1 MYILSVVALWLPQ
14 VCSFTSPSSSSLF
27 HPKWFPYKSPNTNNV
42 PIKLFNRRKF
52 HPNYK
57 LNIFSKPFHE
67 HSNDDD
73 YNDDGNDMTSSS
85 SIVLDDDDDDDI
97 AVASGEG
104 TCKSFEDLGLAST
117 LVTRLNSLGFMHP
130 TEIQSASWASTRD
143 GSGAVL
149 MAPTGCG

>member
-1 MYILSVVALWLPQ
+1 MYILSIVVLWLPQ
-14 VCSFTSPSSSSLF
+14 VCSFAPSSSSLF

-42 PIKLFNRRKF
+42 PLMVFHRRKF
-52 HPNYK
+52 NPNYHSN
-57 LNIFSKPFHE
+57 LFSRPFHA

-73 YNDDGNDMTSSS
+73 HSDDGNDITSSS
-85 SIVLDDDDDDDI
+85 SSSFVLDDDDV

-104 TCKSFEDLGLAST
+104 TSCRSFEDLGLASS